1 MQYDLS
7 LAELHSYRPQITEPT
22 DFDDFWKHTIA
33 ESRAMPSKVTCT
45 PLPIGLTGV
54 DTYDVAFPGFGSD
67 PIRAWL
73 RLPVGRDERARLP
86 LVVQFPG
93 YGGGRG
99 WPTDPAMWPLAGY
112 AHLSVDVRG
121 QGLDRQRGDTPDPHS
136 SESGEAP
143 GWVTRGIRDRSTAY
157 YRRVF
162 TDAVRAVDAAAHL
175 PGVDPRRVALDGTS
189 QGGGIALA
197 AAGLGAD
204 VKAVISA
211 TPFLSHIE
219 LAMTRLTDAGPSAE
233 IARFLKSQRA
243 DAERVLR
250 TLSYLDVATH
260 ATRAEAPLLMSAALM
275 DTVCPPRTVF
285 AAFNRYGA
293 ADKEIAV
300 YPYNG
305 HEGGEGEWDRRKLDW
320 LRSRLPAAPIG

>member
-1 MQYDLS
+1 MQYDLPLS
-7 LAELHSYRPQITEPT
+7 ELRTYRPQIAEPS
-22 DFDDFWKHTIA
+22 DFDDFWNHTVA
-33 ESRAMPSKVTCT
+33 ESRAVRNEVTCA
-45 PLPIGLTGV
+45 PLALGLTGV
-54 DTYDVAFPGFGSD
+54 DTFDVSFPGFGGD

-73 RLPVGRDERARLP
+73 RLPALREERERLP

-93 YGGGRG
+93 YAGGRG
-99 WPTDPAMWPLAGY
+99 WPTDPVMWPLAGY

-136 SESGEAP
+136 SDSGEAP
-143 GWVTRGIRDRSTAY
+143 GWMTRGIRDPSTAY

-175 PGVDPRRVALDGTS
+175 PGVDPGRVALDGTS

-197 AAGLGAD
+197 VAGLSTE
-204 VKAVISA
+204 VQAVISA

-219 LAMTRLTDAGPSAE
+219 LAMTRLTDAGPSGE

-243 DAERVLR
+243 DTERVLR

-260 ATRAEAPLLMSAALM
+260 AARADAPLLMSVSLM
-275 DTVCPPRTVF
+275 DDVCPPRTVF

-293 ADKEIAV
+293 ADKEMTV

-320 LRSRLPAAPIG
+320 LRAHLPATPSG